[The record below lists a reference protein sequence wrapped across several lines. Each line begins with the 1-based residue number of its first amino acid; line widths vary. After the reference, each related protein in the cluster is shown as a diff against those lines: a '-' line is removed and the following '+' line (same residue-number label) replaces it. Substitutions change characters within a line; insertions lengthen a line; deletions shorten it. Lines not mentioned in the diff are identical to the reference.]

1 MTSAYS
7 VLKLLC
13 SKLRFCKYLFD
24 TYHPKM
30 SIDVEQTY
38 QRAIFDWFSQ
48 KYFSRLLM
56 FQFPPEDSSQKGTG
70 SKRCE
75 LQSCLILFASCVTLS
90 IQLFTALPHW
100 WQVGPTWLPAV
111 GVLPIA
117 PNRTEERTRSVKVL
131 RQFCNSQRLL
141 PVPFW
146 LESSAEEMSGMGKN
160 SVLRRE

>member
-1 MTSAYS
+1 MISAVYG
-7 VLKLLC
+7 V
-13 SKLRFCKYLFD
+13 
-24 TYHPKM
+24 
-30 SIDVEQTY
+30 QTFPEY
-38 QRAIFDWFSQ
+38 CLHAQRICWWLA
-48 KYFSRLLM
+48 
-56 FQFPPEDSSQKGTG
+56 EDSSQKGTG

-146 LESSAEEMSGMGKN
+146 LESSACAVIWRKLLSTGMYQVNTISSFPPLYNCG
-160 SVLRRE
+160 LRCQAGVGRAIDSTTEK